1 MKELNIILD
10 IIIIV
15 IMVLTLYK
23 YDRKTKQHNLLS
35 RQYDT
40 LLNLYNMEIGI
51 RFEKINKYIGF
62 VNKVDKVEGL
72 INELTI
78 KAIRNSSL
86 YFNVYTILSV
96 IRVLSSKQKKITVEQ
111 FNDINKTLINVESEY
126 KLTLDDNNEYN
137 ISYVHPF

>member
-1 MKELNIILD
+1 MKGLSIILD
-10 IIIIV
+10 IIIIIV
-15 IMVLTLYK
+15 MLISIYK
-23 YDRKTKQHNLLS
+23 FDKKTKQHNLLS
-35 RQYDT
+35 KQYDT

-51 RFEKINKYIGF
+51 RFEKINKYLSF

-78 KAIRNSSL
+78 KAIRNTSL
-86 YFNVYTILSV
+86 YFNIYTILSV

-126 KLTLDDNNEYN
+126 KLTLDGNNEYD
-137 ISYVHPF
+137 ISYVHSF